1 MATTNTSCTIKSAI
15 SSLQCSVRKC
25 AVAWSS
31 DQSERIIVHNWLVL
45 DESAIREAARTWG
58 EIYAVGSGFASFAV
72 SITQIVGQLNEWTSA
87 LGTLVTFFSI
97 LRFELIL
104 EYQFRPF
111 LRRCWSP
118 GPCQKAMS
126 IKMSGKKA
134 LSLNRRGTQRP

>member
-1 MATTNTSCTIKSAI
+1 M
-15 SSLQCSVRKC
+15 RKC
-25 AVAWSS
+25 AVAWNS
-31 DQSERIIVHNWLVL
+31 DQSERIIVHIWLVL

-58 EIYAVGSGFASFAV
+58 KIYAVGSGFASFAV

-87 LGTLVTFFSI
+87 LGTLVPFFSI

-134 LSLNRRGTQRP
+134 LSLNRRRT